1 MLVLNRKKGQRII
14 IGNQVELTVLE
25 VHGDRVKLG
34 FSGPAEVPIHRE
46 ELHKKIVDDCNP
58 RPNSKCSC
66 GWYQVK
72 AG

>member
-1 MLVLNRKKGQRII
+1 MLVLNRKKGQRIV

-34 FSGPAEVPIHRE
+34 FRGPAEIPIHRE
-46 ELHKKIVDDCNP
+46 EIHRKIADDCNP
-58 RPNSKCSC
+58 CKNQTCSC